1 MIIKSVYN
9 AAELELFAKKNIWKE
24 MEKERLEIEA
34 KERSL
39 QEEIVLEE
47 VVSKSYKVTLE
58 TMNQDIVE
66 SKVKITLIDSEIMK
80 LNRQKEKL
88 NEHVKEQTT
97 KEKAQSSKYLLQV
110 ANISGQ
116 RVKLAEMRKQVAEIE
131 LAMVELAAA
140 PGYRCQKINS
150 ILSSSS

>member
-1 MIIKSVYN
+1 MIIKSVHN

-39 QEEIVLEE
+39 QEEIAVEE
-47 VVSKSYKVTLE
+47 VVSKSYKGTLE

-131 LAMVELAAA
+131 LAMVDLAAA
-140 PGYRCQKINS
+140 PGYRWQKINS
-150 ILSSSS
+150 IFSSSS